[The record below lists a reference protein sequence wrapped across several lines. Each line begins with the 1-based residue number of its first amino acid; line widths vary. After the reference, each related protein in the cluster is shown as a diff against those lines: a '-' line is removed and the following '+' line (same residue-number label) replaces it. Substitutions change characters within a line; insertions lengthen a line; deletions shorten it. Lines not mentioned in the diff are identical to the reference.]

1 MRPRTNR
8 WLFIIA
14 VAFFSLFLIS
24 CSSAEAG
31 LIDDFFEV
39 WADEN
44 GITKDGKIQPAN
56 VVSQAVQDQLDNITN
71 SDESVQLDGLDVI
84 RDIELA
90 NALADEGLD
99 TLDPAP
105 MAVATGL
112 RPNDWILRE
121 KEAAVWLANR
131 HTAAAEASFT
141 KSDNVLRE
149 RVNSGADCLI
159 LRKAQLET
167 RLAAIEDAIRAYKS
181 QHGAQ
186 SQLSYLQAEHENVTG
201 LLRVINNM
209 NSSIFCEGL

>member
-1 MRPRTNR
+1 MRSSTNH
-8 WLFIIA
+8 WLIIIA
-14 VAFFSLFLIS
+14 VAFSSLFLIS

-39 WADEN
+39 WADQN
-44 GITKDGKIQPAN
+44 GVIKDGAIQPAN
-56 VVSQAVQDQLDNITN
+56 VVSQAVQDQLDNFTN
-71 SDESVQLDGLDVI
+71 SDESIQLDGLDVI

-90 NALADEGLD
+90 NALADDGLD

-121 KEAAVWLANR
+121 KEAAVWLANQ

-141 KSDNVLRE
+141 KSDDVLRE
-149 RVNSGADCLI
+149 RVGSGADCLI

-167 RLAAIEDAIRAYKS
+167 RLAALEAAIRSYEA
-181 QHGAQ
+181 QPGVQ
-186 SQLSYLQAEHENVTG
+186 SQPRYLQAEHENVTG